1 MRNAF
6 IDELTLLAENNE
18 KIFLIVGDLGFG
30 VIENFEQR
38 FPKQFLNAGVAEQN
52 MMGMAAG
59 LASAGY
65 QVFVYSIAN
74 FPVFRCLEQI
84 RNDISLHDYPITLIA
99 NFPTIRPYE
108 QIRNDI
114 CYQELNVSIVSIGAG
129 LSYGTLGYSHHA
141 IDDIGVMRALPG
153 MTIFSPADPIETRLA
168 LSASI
173 DIKTPKYFRLGK
185 SGEPSIF
192 DTATSSFPNWT
203 NLVEG
208 DQLLLLTTGA
218 ITIEAIA
225 AAESLNADG
234 IKISVYSIPV
244 LKPFLIDIALF
255 ENYQNILV
263 VEEHSISGGLGSIIS
278 EQIAQNGLQK
288 NLSLLGLPDLVHH
301 ELGSQKYLRNHFK
314 IDSLGIVKKVREMLG
329 V

>member
-84 RNDISLHDYPITLIA
+84 RNDI
-99 NFPTIRPYE
+99 
-108 QIRNDI
+108 

-153 MTIFSPADPIETRLA
+153 MTVFSPADPIETRLA

>member
-74 FPVFRCLEQI
+74 FPVFRCL
-84 RNDISLHDYPITLIA
+84 
-99 NFPTIRPYE
+99 E